1 MQITLNSSEDFRQL
15 FNIVKLVNEEF
26 GNYSHSLHEQIKVL
40 QNREEKYQT
49 EIDELKQKVCD
60 KDAIIN
66 GHICEIN
73 QMYGTLSDLEK
84 EKQALAT
91 LNSALSDEI
100 EQIKTQQNC
109 DEVIDLRD
117 TNTTIDD
124 LRAELKTTIEE
135 NNKLKKELAYYASSQ
150 S

>member
-26 GNYSHSLHEQIKVL
+26 GNYSHSLHEQIKIL

-73 QMYGTLSDLEK
+73 MMYGTLSNFEK
-84 EKQALAT
+84 EKQTLAT

-100 EQIKTQQNC
+100 EQIKTQQSC
-109 DEVIDLRD
+109 DEAIVTRD
-117 TNTTIDD
+117 TVIDD
-124 LRAELKTTIEE
+124 LRAELKATIEE
-135 NNKLKKELAYYASSQ
+135 NNKLKKELDYYASSQ

>member
-1 MQITLNSSEDFRQL
+1 MLINLENASDV
-15 FNIVKLVNEEF
+15 VKLLDIVNVFMTVRDGHKAELEA
-26 GNYSHSLHEQIKVL
+26 YLDK
-40 QNREEKYQT
+40 
-49 EIDELKQKVCD
+49 IDELKRKVLD

-66 GHICEIN
+66 AHICEIN
-73 QMYGTLSDLEK
+73 QMYGTISDLEK

-100 EQIKTQQNC
+100 ERLKTQQSC

-117 TNTTIDD
+117 TNTTIND
-124 LRAELKTTIEE
+124 LRAELKATIEE
-135 NNKLKKELAYYASSQ
+135 NQELKEKFDSLRRDRQ